1 MPNKAPT
8 GTATPPPPPQGLQN
22 PPQTHANPHPATGV
36 AMVPFGASG
45 AVAMPADLAAEM
57 AKYAKD
63 EAAAERPSVSKIG
76 LRGGMLAYGGQP
88 ITGNVL
94 PCVILVAAHR
104 NAYYD
109 QPFDP
114 NNLQNPVCFALSE
127 DGEGMEAHENVP
139 DENVP
144 KDDPEKERA
153 TDRSCTGC
161 AMNAWGSDPKVNSRG
176 KACKETRRLVVIPA
190 SALTSAEDCLKGEL
204 AVLDI
209 PVTSGS
215 NYRNFVNGVAASANV
230 PPWIV
235 MTHIS
240 TERHPKNQFMVT
252 FTPMSVVADPA
263 VIDALR
269 RKKDEA
275 LRLALL
281 PYDEVQSTT
290 AGKMA
295 AGAGVAE
302 KAKPA
307 KAKF

>member
-1 MPNKAPT
+1 MQTKAPT
-8 GTATPPPPPQGLQN
+8 GTATPSQGFQNAPQTNQN
-22 PPQTHANPHPATGV
+22 PPAATGV
-36 AMVPFGASG
+36 AMVPFGSSG
-45 AVAMPADLAAEM
+45 GVALNADLAREM

-63 EAAAERPSVSKIG
+63 EAAAERPSISKIG
-76 LRGGMLAYGGQP
+76 LRGGMMSYGGQP
-88 ITGNVL
+88 IQGNVL

-127 DGEGMEAHENVP
+127 DGENMEAHENVP
-139 DENVP
+139 DANVP
-144 KDDPEKERA
+144 PGDPDKVRDENFPRA
-153 TDRSCTGC
+153 CTGC
-161 AMNAWGSDPKVNSRG
+161 AMNAWGSDPKANSRG
-176 KACKETRRLVVIPA
+176 KACKETRRLVLIPE
-190 SALTSAEDCLKGEL
+190 SALNNAEDCLKGEL
-204 AVLDI
+204 AVMDI
-209 PVTSGS
+209 PVTSGA

-290 AGKMA
+290 GGKMA

-302 KAKPA
+302 KAKPT
-307 KAKF
+307 KTKF

>member
-1 MPNKAPT
+1 MQSKAPT
-8 GTATPPPPPQGLQN
+8 GTATPSQGFQN
-22 PPQTHANPHPATGV
+22 APQTPAGTPAAPGV

-76 LRGGMLAYGGQP
+76 LRGGMMSYGGQP
-88 ITGNVL
+88 IQGNVL
-94 PCVILVAAHR
+94 PCTILVAAHR

-127 DGEGMEAHENVP
+127 DGEDMEAHENVP
-139 DENVP
+139 DDNVP
-144 KDDPEKERA
+144 GDDPDKPRDETMPRG
-153 TDRSCTGC
+153 CTGC
-161 AMNAWGSDPKVNSRG
+161 AMNAWGSDPKANSRG

-190 SALTSAEDCLKGEL
+190 SALSSAENCLKGEL

-209 PVTSGS
+209 PVTSGA

-235 MTHIS
+235 MTHVS

-269 RKKDEA
+269 KKKDEA

-281 PYDEVQSTT
+281 PYDEVQSTG
-290 AGKMA
+290 GKMA

-302 KAKPA
+302 KAKPT
-307 KAKF
+307 KTKF